1 MLPRRLASL
10 GTRRLSSL
18 VGASP
23 FSDPL
28 LTVCREPTR
37 SSARCGAL
45 GMKCGMTQAWEADGQ
60 VVPITVIELQDLQVT
75 AVRTP
80 QRDGITALQLGG
92 GWQKRKRVSAA
103 LAGQFEIHGL
113 PLKRYVRDF
122 RVTED
127 ALLPI
132 GTSITARH
140 FVVGQHVDVQGV
152 TKGKGFQG
160 VMKRWGFAGQ
170 PASHGVSLYHRG
182 GGSLGGASGG
192 KGRTRVWK
200 GKKMA
205 GRMGNKRRT
214 MLNLRVFKVD
224 PEHNLLYLKGTVAGA
239 ARCGPGPTPPYPT
252 PPPPFPNSNLPPARP
267 RPPRPRPSPN
277 PHLWWAGGTGSIV
290 KLRDAKV
297 LQKGKRID
305 TPLPFPTFLLGDPI
319 EGEEAPAG
327 EASAAA

>member
-1 MLPRRLASL
+1 
-10 GTRRLSSL
+10 
-18 VGASP
+18 
-23 FSDPL
+23 
-28 LTVCREPTR
+28 
-37 SSARCGAL
+37 
-45 GMKCGMTQAWEADGQ
+45 MTQAWEADGQ

-224 PEHNLLYLKGTVAGA
+224 PEHNLLYLKGTVAG
-239 ARCGPGPTPPYPT
+239 
-252 PPPPFPNSNLPPARP
+252 
-267 RPPRPRPSPN
+267 
-277 PHLWWAGGTGSIV
+277 GTGSIV

>member
-1 MLPRRLASL
+1 MRTADPPVFPSPSAALLLDAALASTTMLPRRLASL
-10 GTRRLSSL
+10 GARRLSSL

-37 SSARCGAL
+37 SSVRCGAL

-60 VVPITVIELQDLQVT
+60 VVPLTVIELQDLQVT

-103 LAGQFEIHGL
+103 LAGQFETHGL

-224 PEHNLLYLKGTVAGA
+224 PEHNLLYLKRKHV
-239 ARCGPGPTPPYPT
+239 
-252 PPPPFPNSNLPPARP
+252 S
-267 RPPRPRPSPN
+267 
-277 PHLWWAGGTGSIV
+277 V
-290 KLRDAKV
+290 
-297 LQKGKRID
+297 
-305 TPLPFPTFLLGDPI
+305 
-319 EGEEAPAG
+319 EGNG
-327 EASAAA
+327 